1 MVVGFGTFWNYFHK
15 RLDAV
20 HTGALEIS
28 DVLADEGVRA
38 RYKLLES
45 KVKPAKDASA
55 SQNQNSGEEKAKRKA
70 ASAGH
75 SHEKCPLDHQAL
87 FDRSS

>member
-1 MVVGFGTFWNYFHK
+1 
-15 RLDAV
+15 V

-28 DVLADEGVRA
+28 DVLADEEVRA

-55 SQNQNSGEEKAKRKA
+55 SQSQNSGEKKGKKKSRKRRRQ
-70 ASAGH
+70 S
-75 SHEKCPLDHQAL
+75 
-87 FDRSS
+87 